1 MARNTKATRSNVERA
16 DIYQDVTDQ
25 IIEMLEQRVRPWSP
39 SWASAATSF
48 PLRSCGKNYQGINIL
63 LLWAQSMARGYA
75 NPYWMTF
82 KQALELGANVRKG
95 ERGTRIV
102 YAGSISRKDEN
113 GQAVEDDSERRISFL
128 KRYTVFNVE
137 QIEGLPDGQ
146 YPTPQPVIQ
155 NRDQRDR
162 RLDAL
167 FRAYGVAIIEKDGGA
182 FYSPASDSITMP
194 RFDRFTSG
202 NAFYATLAHEA
213 VHSTGHRDRLNR
225 ETLLKYGTST
235 AIRAKEELCA
245 EIGAA
250 FLCAALGMEPS
261 EREDHAA
268 YLASWL
274 TVLRG
279 DKRAI
284 FQAATAAQAA
294 SDFILAAAE
303 AAPAQRAA

>member
-16 DIYQDVTDQ
+16 DIYQEVTDQ
-25 IIEMLEQRVRPWSP
+25 IIEMLEQGVRPWSP
-39 SWASAATSF
+39 SWASAAASF

-155 NRDQRDR
+155 NRDQRDQQ
-162 RLDAL
+162 LDAL

-194 RFDRFTSG
+194 RFDSFTSG

-213 VHSTGHRDRLNR
+213 VH
-225 ETLLKYGTST
+225 Y
-235 AIRAKEELCA
+235 A
-245 EIGAA
+245 ERRIMPHG
-250 FLCAALGMEPS
+250 LS
-261 EREDHAA
+261 ERGFSADQPCGGSA
-268 YLASWL
+268 
-274 TVLRG
+274 
-279 DKRAI
+279 
-284 FQAATAAQAA
+284 
-294 SDFILAAAE
+294 
-303 AAPAQRAA
+303 

>member
-1 MARNTKATRSNVERA
+1 MVRNTKATRSNVERA
-16 DIYQDVTDQ
+16 DIYQEVTDQ
-25 IIEMLEQRVRPWSP
+25 IIKMLEQGVRPWSP
-39 SWASAATSF
+39 SWASAAASF

-113 GQAVEDDSERRISFL
+113 WQAVEDDSERRISFL

-155 NRDQRDR
+155 NRDQRDQQ
-162 RLDAL
+162 LDAL

-213 VHSTGHRDRLNR
+213 VH
-225 ETLLKYGTST
+225 Y
-235 AIRAKEELCA
+235 
-245 EIGAA
+245 
-250 FLCAALGMEPS
+250 
-261 EREDHAA
+261 
-268 YLASWL
+268 
-274 TVLRG
+274 
-279 DKRAI
+279 
-284 FQAATAAQAA
+284 
-294 SDFILAAAE
+294 
-303 AAPAQRAA
+303 AAPRIMPHG

>member
-16 DIYQDVTDQ
+16 DIYQEVTDQ
-25 IIEMLEQRVRPWSP
+25 IIEMLEQGMRPWSP
-39 SWASAATSF
+39 RWASAAASF

-102 YAGSISRKDEN
+102 YAGSISRKDGSE
-113 GQAVEDDSERRISFL
+113 QVAEDDSERRISFL

-137 QIEGLPDGQ
+137 QIEGLSEGQ
-146 YPTPQPVIQ
+146 FPTPVPIIQ
-155 NRDQRDR
+155 NRDDRDPQ
-162 RLDAL
+162 LDAL
-167 FRAYGVAIIEKDGGA
+167 FRAYGVKTIEKDGGA
-182 FYSPASDSITMP
+182 FYSPATDSITMP
-194 RFDRFTSG
+194 RFESFTSG

-213 VHSTGHRDRLNR
+213 VHSTGHRDRLDR
-225 ETLLKYGTST
+225 ETLHKYGAST

-250 FLCAALGMEPS
+250 FLCAALGMEP
-261 EREDHAA
+261 
-268 YLASWL
+268 
-274 TVLRG
+274 T
-279 DKRAI
+279 
-284 FQAATAAQAA
+284 
-294 SDFILAAAE
+294 
-303 AAPAQRAA
+303 

>member
-16 DIYQDVTDQ
+16 DIYQEVTDQ
-25 IIEMLEQRVRPWSP
+25 IIEMLEQGVRPWSP
-39 SWASAATSF
+39 RWASAAASF

-102 YAGSISRKDEN
+102 YAGSISRKDES
-113 GQAVEDDSERRISFL
+113 GQAAEDDSERRISFL

-137 QIEGLPDGQ
+137 QIEGLPEGQ
-146 YPTPQPVIQ
+146 FPTPGPNIQ
-155 NRDQRDR
+155 NRDDRDPQ
-162 RLDAL
+162 LDAL
-167 FRAYGVAIIEKDGGA
+167 FRTYGVKIIEKDGGA
-182 FYSPASDSITMP
+182 FYSPATDSITMP
-194 RFDRFTSG
+194 RFESFTSG
-202 NAFYATLAHEA
+202 NAFFATLAHEA
-213 VHSTGHRDRLNR
+213 VHSTGHRDRLDR
-225 ETLLKYGTST
+225 ETLHKYGTST

-250 FLCAALGMEPS
+250 FLCAALGMES
-261 EREDHAA
+261 TEREDHAA
-268 YLASWL
+268 YLANWL

-294 SDFILAAAE
+294 SDFILAAADIV
-303 AAPAQRAA
+303 PAQRAA